1 MSALPEDSAIVD
13 FGQVNVQQTFWCLK
27 TQVELKEV
35 VLPDSNFVENDE
47 CTRNLQTEL
56 SSLDYQI
63 SCQGNNSDDHN
74 CNCFETPQLASET
87 SPWACPEDPYVEPVD
102 PEPEPEPLPP
112 VEKPEETPKV
122 TAVRSV
128 TPETEEEEGGIS
140 LYVIIILVLVFLLIV
155 IGNIFI
161 CYYCCVKKQRE
172 KQRK

>member
-13 FGQVNVQQTFWCLK
+13 FGQVDIKQSFWCLK
-27 TQVELKEV
+27 TEVKLKEV
-35 VLPDSNFVENDE
+35 VLPDSRFEENDE

-63 SCQGNNSDDHN
+63 SCQGNNSDNHN

-87 SPWACPEDPYVEPVD
+87 SPWACPEDPYVEPE
-102 PEPEPEPLPP
+102 PEPEPEPP
-112 VEKPEETPKV
+112 VEKPVQPV
-122 TAVRSV
+122 TDDTVRTA
-128 TPETEEEEGGIS
+128 TPEPEEEGGIS
-140 LYVIIILVLVFLLIV
+140 LYVIIILVLAILLIV

-172 KQRK
+172 K